1 MENIDTAI
9 ILAGGQSRRMG
20 FDKKYIEVEGKYLL
34 DSIVKN
40 LEKEFERIIIVTNTP
55 YYLIKIN
62 ISYIKDEIENIG
74 PLGGIHSGLKYSD
87 SEYNYIIAC
96 DMPYIN
102 LKYIRY
108 LKNQVEDNIKLKPDA
123 VVTRFNEWIEPF
135 NGIYS
140 KKIVKNIEDYIN
152 NKKRNIYSLISTMNT
167 LYVEEKI
174 ARKFSPDWR
183 MFKNLNTKRDL
194 YEYVN
199 SYEYEAL

>member
-1 MENIDTAI
+1 MRNVKTAI
-9 ILAGGQSRRMG
+9 ILAGGQSKRMG

-40 LEKEFERIIIVTNTP
+40 LEFEFEKIIIVTNTP
-55 YYLIKIN
+55 CHLMKSNIK
-62 ISYIKDEIENIG
+62 YIKDEIINIG
-74 PLGGIHSGLKYSD
+74 PLGGIHAGLKCSD
-87 SEYNYIIAC
+87 CEYNYVVAC

-102 LKYIRY
+102 LNYIRY
-108 LKNQVEDNIKLKPDA
+108 LKKQVRIETNLKSDA
-123 VVTRFNEWIEPF
+123 IITRFNEWIEPF

-140 KKIVKNIEDYIN
+140 KRIVNDIENYVGRN
-152 NKKRNIYSLISTMNT
+152 KRNIYSLISNMNT
-167 LYVEEKI
+167 VYINENI
-174 ARKFSPDWR
+174 ARKFSPDWK